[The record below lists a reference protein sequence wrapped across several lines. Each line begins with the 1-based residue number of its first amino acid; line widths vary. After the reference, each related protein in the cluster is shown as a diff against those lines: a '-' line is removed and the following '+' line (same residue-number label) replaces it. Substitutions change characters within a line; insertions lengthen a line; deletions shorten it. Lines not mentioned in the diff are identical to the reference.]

1 MMFRWLPQW
10 FGSVTILLVT
20 TVWLGRF
27 RGQPRAQHRIV
38 AWWQSCQPQ
47 LQSAVA
53 SHAPNPSAASDESSD
68 SGSYPLGRREQ
79 HQEES
84 TTHGG
89 SSVASGDCQRPSTNS
104 CTEADRG
111 VISPEDQLVVLRQRR
126 IRLKNMLKILRCR
139 WSSEEKFLKQKM
151 QKQKFVSS
159 ERAETDVLREMKKRY
174 RQAAGDRR
182 RRMQD
187 LQVEI
192 TSVEDEEKRL
202 RATITSQRRD
212 TAAYDPTQEDRP
224 RTSTASTSAVAAA
237 SPPHRPSQHSGVSQG
252 SHTGDSVTRQ
262 GSTADSLPG
271 GPSSSSAAGQAP
283 GGQPA
288 GSSRLMKTEDKLAV
302 VTAKKGVLKQKLKHL
317 LRVWGTESGYL
328 AFRMKPL
335 GLYTQRGPSATG
347 SEIAAN
353 LRRRYQELLPEKEKS
368 MDQLRWQI
376 RSLEEQEDQL
386 RDELWAAN
394 FPVAGE
400 ELQQRTAGQP
410 SAPLFPEPITSHHL
424 QDMIAT
430 GAIPPYPP
438 SQQPVPQASSSTA
451 SSTTSTSGDPL
462 LLRGANSRHMPAK
475 SPPPYTLSAPHPSRQ
490 EDSPR
495 ADRFTLG
502 TGSRSC
508 LPPSCMWQRLAPTLS
523 STEPVDAQLSALWP
537 PARSPIVARAAAAPP
552 GHWSSEV
559 TGRSTSYPPRPFE
572 HHTAAYSTGDSHSE
586 SEIPL
591 ELVDF
596 ILSHSTPT
604 ATSSVDAP
612 APRQKAVPSP
622 SGPWSPPYSPPP
634 IVSPTEQ
641 AETRYSW
648 DWDPL
653 FSSAFNPGTS
663 RSSFSH
669 GIASASTQGGAGPQE
684 YRSVRSHEPES
695 DAASEPRQLPERAGT
710 SQSGENVR
718 WSPVYSPPPIHSPP
732 EQERASYWWYHQT
745 SRSSVGRAS
754 TTAPAGHSGLSST
767 LWSTASQLPQPLF

>member
-1 MMFRWLPQW
+1 
-10 FGSVTILLVT
+10 
-20 TVWLGRF
+20 
-27 RGQPRAQHRIV
+27 
-38 AWWQSCQPQ
+38 
-47 LQSAVA
+47 
-53 SHAPNPSAASDESSD
+53 
-68 SGSYPLGRREQ
+68 
-79 HQEES
+79 
-84 TTHGG
+84 
-89 SSVASGDCQRPSTNS
+89 
-104 CTEADRG
+104 
-111 VISPEDQLVVLRQRR
+111 
-126 IRLKNMLKILRCR
+126 
-139 WSSEEKFLKQKM
+139 
-151 QKQKFVSS
+151 
-159 ERAETDVLREMKKRY
+159 
-174 RQAAGDRR
+174 
-182 RRMQD
+182 
-187 LQVEI
+187 
-192 TSVEDEEKRL
+192 
-202 RATITSQRRD
+202 
-212 TAAYDPTQEDRP
+212 
-224 RTSTASTSAVAAA
+224 
-237 SPPHRPSQHSGVSQG
+237 
-252 SHTGDSVTRQ
+252 
-262 GSTADSLPG
+262 
-271 GPSSSSAAGQAP
+271 
-283 GGQPA
+283 
-288 GSSRLMKTEDKLAV
+288 
-302 VTAKKGVLKQKLKHL
+302 
-317 LRVWGTESGYL
+317 
-328 AFRMKPL
+328 
-335 GLYTQRGPSATG
+335 
-347 SEIAAN
+347 
-353 LRRRYQELLPEKEKS
+353 

-495 ADRFTLG
+495 AARFTLG

-612 APRQKAVPSP
+612 APRQKAVPSS

-767 LWSTASQLPQPLF
+767 LWSTASQLPQPLFRRHPLDTDSASKERYPLILRLPSQTGERKVKR

>member
-252 SHTGDSVTRQ
+252 SHTGDS
-262 GSTADSLPG
+262 
-271 GPSSSSAAGQAP
+271 
-283 GGQPA
+283 
-288 GSSRLMKTEDKLAV
+288 
-302 VTAKKGVLKQKLKHL
+302 
-317 LRVWGTESGYL
+317 
-328 AFRMKPL
+328 
-335 GLYTQRGPSATG
+335 RGPSATG

-612 APRQKAVPSP
+612 APRQKAVPSS

-710 SQSGENVR
+710 SQSDFEILR
-718 WSPVYSPPPIHSPP
+718 
-732 EQERASYWWYHQT
+732 RACLNDGTCW
-745 SRSSVGRAS
+745 A
-754 TTAPAGHSGLSST
+754 
-767 LWSTASQLPQPLF
+767 